1 MVVEVEADQAWRKR
15 VLLDAKRILFLNA
28 RVAFWL
34 LLWDFL
40 FLLFENVFK
49 NLAVMHFWEHF
60 VKVMD
65 HMLFVWDLDHFISF
79 DRVVGSTNLNGF

>member
-15 VLLDAKRILFLNA
+15 VLLDAKRILFLNT

-40 FLLFENVFK
+40 LLLFKNVFK
-49 NLAVMHFWEHF
+49 NLAVMHF
-60 VKVMD
+60 
-65 HMLFVWDLDHFISF
+65 
-79 DRVVGSTNLNGF
+79 